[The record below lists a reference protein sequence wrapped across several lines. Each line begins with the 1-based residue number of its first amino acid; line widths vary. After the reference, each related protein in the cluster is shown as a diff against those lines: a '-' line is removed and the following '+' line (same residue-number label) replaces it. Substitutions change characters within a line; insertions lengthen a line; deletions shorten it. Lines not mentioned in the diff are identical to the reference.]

1 MNPNYSNTLAA
12 MEHYIEVVGRL
23 AVAIQS
29 GQEALVR
36 MDLAAFERLTAEQ
49 EQLCAELKC
58 LQVSAERPSASQ
70 TNKNGENSVSDEDA
84 EFCRER
90 AVLSK
95 RCVAMQERV
104 RRLNRV
110 NQFFLNRARQSLE
123 VLLHLAIP
131 ADGTYSAP
139 SWDFARRL
147 ANEE

>member
-1 MNPNYSNTLAA
+1 MNPNYSNALAA

-23 AVAIQS
+23 AMAIQS

-36 MDLAAFERLTAEQ
+36 MDLTAFERLTAEQ
-49 EQLCAELKC
+49 EQLCAELKG

-70 TNKNGENSVSDEDA
+70 TTKNGENSVSDEHA
-84 EFCRER
+84 EFCRQR
-90 AVLSK
+90 AALSK
-95 RCVAMQERV
+95 CCVAMHERV

-123 VLLHLAIP
+123 VLLRLVTP

-139 SWDFARRL
+139 SRDFARRL